1 MPSLSISLHPSAA
14 ASPLRVTQA
23 RLRVLRRIVF
33 AAAQVAALFF
43 DGSLLRT
50 REAFAAPAG
59 KGGVSCSNC
68 GWWPWNDNCIWVES
82 GYQDG
87 ISYFEIS
94 AQDDR
99 TLQATEE
106 TGPLT
111 WVCDCAIAVSEKEY
125 KWMPAVKAS
134 VQFPPIKALQAVQ
147 ITGEWDANKLK
158 TTTISRKLSGEVPI
172 GKCGHPM
179 LYCYQTRKYHQTLYR
194 RQLGT
199 VTGVT
204 VDNLPMGITVVK
216 YTYSYSTCDSPCQG
230 DSTVIEGRPTPQLTF
245 DAHDRFEKALANACQ

>member
-1 MPSLSISLHPSAA
+1 
-14 ASPLRVTQA
+14 LRVTQA

-33 AAAQVAALFF
+33 VAAQVVALFF

-50 REAFAAPAG
+50 SEAFAAPAA
-59 KGGVSCSNC
+59 KRGVSCSNC

-82 GYQDG
+82 GFQRG
-87 ISYFEIS
+87 TSYLQIYE
-94 AQDDR
+94 QDDR

-111 WVCDCAIAVSEKEY
+111 WGCDCAIAVSEKEY

-158 TTTISRKLSGEVPI
+158 TTTISRKLSGDIPI

-179 LYCYQTRKYHQTLYR
+179 LYCYQTRQYYQTLYR

-199 VTGVT
+199 IIGKSEKILPTLSGLPGIISVT
-204 VDNLPMGITVVK
+204 
-216 YTYSYSTCDSPCQG
+216 YTYSYTTCDSPCEG
-230 DSTVIEGRPTPQLTF
+230 DSTLIEGRPQPQLTF
-245 DAHDRFEKALANACQ
+245 DPHDRFEKALANACQ